1 MKTEKGIRGK
11 ANRYRSRNPLLWK
24 KGDPL
29 TREDKELLSML
40 VETYEELGYTPSKN
54 EVPNSSSIKRRF
66 RVWSDA
72 ILAAGLPNYNDPD
85 QTRIRNRK
93 KQKEAKE
100 KKEFHQKGTDADA
113 HKQ

>member
-1 MKTEKGIRGK
+1 MKTEKGTRRKI
-11 ANRYRSRNPLLWK
+11 NRYRSWDPLLWK

-29 TREDKELLSML
+29 TREDEELLSVL
-40 VETYEELGYTPSKN
+40 VEKYEELGYTPSKN
-54 EVPNSSSIKRRF
+54 EVPNSSSIKQRF

-72 ILAAGLPNYNDPD
+72 VLAAGLPKYNDPD
-85 QTRIRNRK
+85 QMRIRTRK

-100 KKEFHQKGTDADA
+100 RKEFQQKRTDTDA